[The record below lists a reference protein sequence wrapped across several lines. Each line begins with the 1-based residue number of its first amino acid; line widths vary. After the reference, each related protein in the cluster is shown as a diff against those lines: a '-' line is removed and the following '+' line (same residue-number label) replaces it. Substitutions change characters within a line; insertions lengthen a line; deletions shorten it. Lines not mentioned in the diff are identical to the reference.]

1 MRQMALSVLACLGL
15 EAATVRSGMQDF
27 DFLIGHRWN
36 VKNRVLGKRL
46 SGSTEW
52 TEFDAVLDDV
62 RKIAGGYGNVD
73 KFTAV
78 LGGEP
83 FEGNSL
89 RLFDPKTET
98 WTIYWVDS
106 RNPELRKQVTGA
118 FENGVAELFG
128 EELYQGK
135 TVKMRFVW
143 SHITPSS
150 ARWEQAYFDVSASE
164 WETNWVMNFTR
175 AP

>member
-1 MRQMALSVLACLGL
+1 MRQMTLSVLASLGL
-15 EAATVRSGMQDF
+15 GAGTAASAIHDF
-27 DFLIGHRWN
+27 DFLIGHTWN
-36 VKNRVLGKRL
+36 VKNRVLEKRL
-46 SGSTEW
+46 SGSNEW
-52 TEFDAVLDDV
+52 TEWDAALDDV

-73 KFTAV
+73 RFKAV

-89 RLFDPKTET
+89 RLFDPKTDT

-106 RNPELRKQVTGA
+106 RNPELRKQVTGG
-118 FENGVAELFG
+118 FENGVAEFFG

-135 TVKMRFVW
+135 TVKMRFIW
-143 SHITPSS
+143 SDITPSS
-150 ARWEQAYFDVSASE
+150 ARWEQAYLDASSGE
-164 WETNWVMNFTR
+164 WETNWIMEFTK

>member
-1 MRQMALSVLACLGL
+1 MRQMAFSVLASLGL
-15 EAATVRSGMQDF
+15 GAGTAASGIHDF
-27 DFLIGHRWN
+27 DFLIGHTWN
-36 VKNRVLGKRL
+36 VKNRVLPTRL
-46 SGSTEW
+46 SGSSEW

-73 KFTAV
+73 RFKAV

-89 RLFDPKTET
+89 RLFDPKVEE

-106 RNPELRKQVTGA
+106 RDVELRKQVTGS
-118 FENGVAELFG
+118 FVNGVAELLG
-128 EELYQGK
+128 EELYRGK
-135 TVKMRFVW
+135 TVKMRFIW
-143 SHITPSS
+143 SEITPSS
-150 ARWEQAYFDVSASE
+150 ARWEQAYLDASSGE
-164 WETNWVMNFTR
+164 WETNWIMEFTK